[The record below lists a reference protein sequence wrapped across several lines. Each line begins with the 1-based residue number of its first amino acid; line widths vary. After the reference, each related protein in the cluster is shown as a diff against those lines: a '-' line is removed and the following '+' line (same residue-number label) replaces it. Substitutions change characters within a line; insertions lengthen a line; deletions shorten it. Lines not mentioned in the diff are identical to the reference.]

1 MTKNPCTRHLTLSES
16 RAGAGFELAGS
27 RGPRLGV
34 VGEAQTVPPAGPST
48 RATVC
53 EDVAPRRGRTLS
65 SPVKNTPTVT
75 SIGRDL
81 MDETQTAQP
90 AMTRRSLPCPM
101 VGLEAI
107 RDALRR
113 VRAKTIV
120 ACVLLLT
127 IGAAGTALAAE
138 QDAQGDGGRPE
149 VAVTALEVR
158 GVRAPQIVRG
168 TDGHWHIEYDLA
180 ITNIFTADV
189 TLRSVEVLDGSGQRL
204 LELDG
209 EALAAVTTK
218 FLSTTPTTTVPP
230 SGAVQTVV
238 DVVLPADRTE
248 IPARLTHRVRYT
260 FPPDAL
266 FHQVIGSRQI
276 EGPVLEVER
285 REPIVVAPPLRGAGW
300 IAFNACCEPSSHRR
314 NVLAAN
320 GSLVTPEVFAID
332 WVQARDGRLFQ
343 GDGSQN
349 SQWYGHGAP
358 ILAAADGT
366 VETVVDGIP
375 EVPPGATTADNPTL
389 TDASSFG
396 GNHVIVRIGSGVY
409 ALYAHMITGSVRVKV
424 GDRVSTGQELGL
436 LGDSGNTTAPH
447 LHFGL
452 IDGLGVLSSDS
463 LPFVIDRF
471 TFQGIAEAE
480 ETGEVSI
487 TGSPREV
494 REAHPLSNSVG
505 DFSP

>member
-1 MTKNPCTRHLTLSES
+1 M
-16 RAGAGFELAGS
+16 
-27 RGPRLGV
+27 
-34 VGEAQTVPPAGPST
+34 
-48 RATVC
+48 
-53 EDVAPRRGRTLS
+53 
-65 SPVKNTPTVT
+65 
-75 SIGRDL
+75 GRDL

-90 AMTRRSLPCPM
+90 DMTRRSLSCPII
-101 VGLEAI
+101 GLEAI
-107 RDALRR
+107 RNALRR
-113 VRAKTIV
+113 VRAQTLV

-127 IGAAGTALAAE
+127 IGAAGTALAAA

-149 VAVTALEVR
+149 VAITALEVR

-168 TDGHWHIEYDLA
+168 TDGRWHIEYYLA
-180 ITNIFTADV
+180 ITNIFSADV
-189 TLRSVEVLDGSGQRL
+189 TLESVEVLDESGQQL
-204 LELDG
+204 LRLDG
-209 EALAAVTTK
+209 EALAVVTTQ
-218 FLSTTPTTTVPP
+218 FLPTTPTTTVPP
-230 SGAVQTVV
+230 SGVVQTAV

-266 FHQVIGSRQI
+266 FHQLIGSNQI

-285 REPIVVAPPLRGAGW
+285 REPIVVAPPLRGPGW
-300 IAFNACCEPSSHRR
+300 IAGNACCEQPSPHRL
-314 NVLAAN
+314 VTAAN

-332 WVQARDGRLFQ
+332 WIQERDGRLFQ

-366 VETVVDGIP
+366 VVAVVDGIP
-375 EVPPGATTADNPTL
+375 EVPPGVPPADNPTL
-389 TDASSFG
+389 TDASSFS

-409 ALYAHMITGSVRVKV
+409 AVYAHMITGSVRVKL
-424 GDRVSTGQELGL
+424 GDRVQTGQELGL
-436 LGDSGNTTAPH
+436 LGNSGNTSVPH

-452 IDGLGVLSSDS
+452 IDGLGVLTSDS

-471 TFQGIAEAE
+471 TFQGIAEVA

-494 REAHPLSNSVG
+494 REAYPLSTSVG

>member
-1 MTKNPCTRHLTLSES
+1 
-16 RAGAGFELAGS
+16 
-27 RGPRLGV
+27 
-34 VGEAQTVPPAGPST
+34 
-48 RATVC
+48 
-53 EDVAPRRGRTLS
+53 
-65 SPVKNTPTVT
+65 
-75 SIGRDL
+75 

-90 AMTRRSLPCPM
+90 DMARRSLSCPI
-101 VGLEAI
+101 VGLGAI

-127 IGAAGTALAAE
+127 LVAAGTALAAA

-149 VAVTALEVR
+149 VAITALEVR

-168 TDGHWHIEYDLA
+168 TDGRWHIEYALV

-189 TLRSVEVLDGSGQRL
+189 ILESVEVLDESGQRL
-204 LELDG
+204 LRLAG
-209 EALAAVTTK
+209 EALAAVTTT
-218 FLSTTPTTTVPP
+218 FVITTPTTTVPP

-266 FHQVIGSRQI
+266 FHQLIGSRQI

-300 IAFNACCEPSSHRR
+300 IAFNACCDPSSHRSF
-314 NVLAAN
+314 VVAAN

-332 WVQARDGRLFQ
+332 WAQERDGRFVQ

-349 SQWYGHGAP
+349 SQWFGYGAP

-366 VETVVDGIP
+366 VEAAVDGIP
-375 EVPPGATTADNPTL
+375 EVPPGVTVADNPTL
-389 TDASSFG
+389 TDERSFA
-396 GNHVIVRIGSGVY
+396 GNHVVIRMRPGVF
-409 ALYAHMITGSVRVKV
+409 ALYAHMMPGSVRVKV
-424 GDRVSTGQELGL
+424 GDRVQTGQELGL
-436 LGDSGNTTAPH
+436 LGNSGNTTAPH

-452 IDGLGVLSSDS
+452 IDGPGVLSSDS
-463 LPFVIDRF
+463 LPFVLDRF
-471 TFQGIAEAE
+471 TFQGIAEVA

-487 TGSPREV
+487 TGSPRAV
-494 REAHPLSNSVG
+494 RETYPLSNSVG